1 MSFEEIYIGH
11 YSKVFRLCMG
21 YVNDADWA
29 KDLAQETFI
38 NVWQKL
44 HQFRN
49 ESAIGTW
56 IFRIASNVCLRQLER
71 HKKMPR
77 SEMPV
82 QLEDI
87 KEPDMENNI
96 RLLYRFI
103 SELAET
109 DRVIISL
116 ELEDLKQAEIAS
128 IVGFSETNVR
138 VRVHRIKEKLSQKF
152 KDHEQS
158 DRF

>member
-49 ESAIGTW
+49 ESAIGTDAT
-56 IFRIASNVCLRQLER
+56 FRNARTTGR
-71 HKKMPR
+71 HKR
-77 SEMPV
+77 AGYGE
-82 QLEDI
+82 
-87 KEPDMENNI
+87 
-96 RLLYRFI
+96 
-103 SELAET
+103 
-109 DRVIISL
+109 
-116 ELEDLKQAEIAS
+116 
-128 IVGFSETNVR
+128 
-138 VRVHRIKEKLSQKF
+138 
-152 KDHEQS
+152 
-158 DRF
+158 

>member
-87 KEPDMENNI
+87 KEPGAD
-96 RLLYRFI
+96 
-103 SELAET
+103 
-109 DRVIISL
+109 
-116 ELEDLKQAEIAS
+116 QAGVSFDAA
-128 IVGFSETNVR
+128 G
-138 VRVHRIKEKLSQKF
+138 K
-152 KDHEQS
+152 HE
-158 DRF
+158 